1 MSKDAKFMLN
11 DDTVV
16 VFFQTSL
23 DDDGYMI
30 EVEYI
35 EKDIEKNATFIVQTR
50 EDLKSTLDQLHEHM
64 IELVSTPTWGSSQ

>member
-35 EKDIEKNATFIVQTR
+35 EKYIEKNATFIVKTR

-64 IELVSTPTWGSSQ
+64 IELVSTPT

>member
-35 EKDIEKNATFIVQTR
+35 EKDIEKNATFIVKTR
-50 EDLKSTLDQLHEHM
+50 EDLKSTLEQLHEHM
-64 IELVSTPTWGSSQ
+64 IELVSTPT